1 MIYEKIELFY
11 LSNFKKIENN
21 LNKVIYD
28 EIEILDF
35 DDGLNY
41 LDNFKFVDIM
51 SSYSSSEPDYEEDEE
66 LMEKLREYN

>member
-51 SSYSSSEPDYEEDEE
+51 SSYSFSEPDYEEDEE